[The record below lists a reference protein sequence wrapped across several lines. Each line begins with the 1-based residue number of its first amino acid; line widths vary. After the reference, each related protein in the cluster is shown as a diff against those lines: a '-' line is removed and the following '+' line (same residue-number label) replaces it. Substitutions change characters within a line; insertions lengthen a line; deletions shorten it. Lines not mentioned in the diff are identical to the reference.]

1 MTTETVYFD
10 NGNVKVTN
18 SRLIVKNQTF
28 AMSGITSVNFVEVKP
43 NRLLPIGLLIG
54 GLLVPGAQ
62 HATEIGHYIV
72 FAVPGAL
79 WLALQRSRYAI
90 RIGSASGESQALDSK
105 YKDFVNGVVAA
116 INKAIIER
124 G

>member
-10 NGNVKVTN
+10 NGKVKVTN
-18 SRLIVKNQTF
+18 SRLIVQNQTY
-28 AMSGITSVNFVEVKP
+28 AMSGITSVNFVEKKP
-43 NRLLPIGLLIG
+43 NRLLPLALLIG
-54 GLLVPGAQ
+54 GLLIPGVQ
-62 HATEIGHYIV
+62 HATEVGHYI
-72 FAVPGAL
+72 FFGVPGAL

-105 YKDFVNGVVAA
+105 YKDFVNGVVNA